1 MRKIIL
7 AMLVIGL
14 CAGCMHQNKF
24 GEFGEKSGRLE
35 LSIRDNPEQD
45 FRFGDCFLYR
55 EGEERYM
62 LIVTGMHPGEFTTFM
77 PVAVPA
83 VDSIDEFSVGKFMVN
98 YYSREP
104 GMFDRLLGGEA
115 QYGGFG
121 FSVFPEDLPQIARN
135 LNYLFTVNLSPG
147 KIKEFGSTALTTDY
161 PLGYTIRF
169 CLDFESMQRNAPD
182 RPMVAKLPLE
192 NLCM

>member
-1 MRKIIL
+1 MKRIIL
-7 AMLVIGL
+7 AVLIIGL

-24 GEFGEKSGRLE
+24 GEFNEKSGRLE
-35 LSIRDNPEQD
+35 LSMRENPEQD
-45 FRFGDCFLYR
+45 FRFGDCFLYQ
-55 EGEERYM
+55 EGDERYM
-62 LIVTGMHPGEFTTFM
+62 LLVTGVYPGEFTTFT
-77 PVAVPA
+77 PIAVPA

-104 GMFDRLLGGEA
+104 GVLDRLLGGEA

-121 FSVFPEDLPQIARN
+121 FSVFPENLPQVSRN
-135 LNYLFTVNLSPG
+135 LHYLFTVNLSPG
-147 KIKEFGSTALTTDY
+147 KTQEFGSTALFTDY

-169 CLDFESMQRNAPD
+169 CLDFESISPD

-192 NLCM
+192 SLCM